1 MHFMKYLSNY
11 LKQKGRTT
19 KTTIIPSGA
28 ERRKEERREERKNGS
43 KRERERSGGREGA
56 GRRGPANPAAYVTG
70 GLRSARA
77 CKYTLLID
85 TRILIISSDEM

>member
-1 MHFMKYLSNY
+1 MHFMKYLGNY

-28 ERRKEERREERKNGS
+28 ERRKEERREGRQKGS
-43 KRERERSGGREGA
+43 KRERERSRGREGA
-56 GRRGPANPAAYVTG
+56 GRRGTTNSAAYVTG
-70 GLRSARA
+70 GPRSARA

-85 TRILIISSDEM
+85 TSILIISSDEM